1 MKRVMVAL
9 MVLLMAGVIVSS
21 GAFSIPSSLSGL
33 GIPSLG
39 TSSLGTSS
47 YGSSVPTSLGSFST
61 PSSSI
66 GTSVPSSN
74 LAGIDAGTE
83 RVQ

>member
-33 GIPSLG
+33 SIPSLG

-61 PSSSI
+61 PSSSYRHERAI
-66 GTSVPSSN
+66 EQP
-74 LAGIDAGTE
+74 AGIDAGTE